1 MRFFNDDQEDIL
13 LSLTIALIL
22 ISYFGIQIFGG
33 GLNFIGLRNSSI
45 PELLINFSYYNFIN
59 IMYSNCN

>member
-22 ISYFGIQIFGG
+22 ISILGFKFLEVDLILLVLEIQQF
-33 GLNFIGLRNSSI
+33 LN
-45 PELLINFSYYNFIN
+45 Y
-59 IMYSNCN
+59 